1 MTTEPPHDRRF
12 SLDELAAL
20 ASLPRR
26 TVRYY
31 IQQGLVD
38 RPAGGGTRAA
48 YYTPRHLEQ
57 LLTIGKWS
65 QAGLS
70 LERIREL
77 LRGEAPPVPPPP
89 RGTVEVRSH
98 LLVAEGVEVV
108 IEPGRAG
115 LTPEQVRRLFR
126 EVLQR
131 FESITNDDTADEAR
145 EYPDE
150 R

>member
-1 MTTEPPHDRRF
+1 MNTPTSDDRRF

-57 LLTIGKWS
+57 LLTIAKWS
-65 QAGLS
+65 EAGLS

-77 LRGEAPPVPPPP
+77 LRGEAPPVPAPP

-98 LLVAEGVEVV
+98 LLIADGVELV

-131 FESITNDDTADEAR
+131 FESITNEDAADEAR

>member
-1 MTTEPPHDRRF
+1 MNTEAPDDRRF

-38 RPAGGGTRAA
+38 RPSGGGTRAA

-57 LLTIGKWS
+57 LLTIGRWTG
-65 QAGLS
+65 AGLS
-70 LERIREL
+70 LERIRDL
-77 LRGEAPPVPPPP
+77 LRGEPPPVPPPA
-89 RGTVEVRSH
+89 RGSVEVRSH
-98 LLVAEGVEVV
+98 LLIADGVELVV
-108 IEPGRAG
+108 EPGRAG
-115 LTPEQVRRLFR
+115 LTPEQLRRLFR
-126 EVLQR
+126 EVLER
-131 FESITNDDTADEAR
+131 YETLIREAAGKAT
-145 EYPDE
+145 EDHDE

>member
-1 MTTEPPHDRRF
+1 MSTKADDDRRF
-12 SLDELAAL
+12 SLDELTTL
-20 ASLPRR
+20 AGLPRR

-70 LERIREL
+70 LDRIREL
-77 LRGEAPPVPPPP
+77 LRGEAPPLPPPP

-98 LLVAEGVEVV
+98 LLISEGVELV

-131 FESITNDDTADEAR
+131 FESITSEDEAEEAR
-145 EYPDE
+145 ENHDE